1 MLVSPSSSV
10 AQKKDLHVGGLGSG
24 GAGAPATIVDPMIEA
39 AGSWLYRGKMAARN
53 TDEFVRMNPWTALA
67 LVALAALAAGLLLS
81 QRADVLTF

>member
-24 GAGAPATIVDPMIEA
+24 GGAPATIVDPMIEA

-53 TDEFVRMNPWTALA
+53 TEVFVRMNPWTALA
-67 LVALAALAAGLLLS
+67 LVALAALATGLLLS
-81 QRADVLTF
+81 QRADV

>member
-24 GAGAPATIVDPMIEA
+24 GTGAPATIVDPMIEA

-53 TDEFVRMNPWTALA
+53 TDEFVRMNPWAALA
-67 LVALAALAAGLLLS
+67 LVALAALATGLLLS
-81 QRADVLTF
+81 QRTHV

>member
-24 GAGAPATIVDPMIEA
+24 GAGAPATIVDPMTET

-53 TDEFVRMNPWTALA
+53 TDEFVHMNPWTALA
-67 LVALAALAAGLLLS
+67 LVALTALAAGLLLA
-81 QRADVLTF
+81 QRGDV

>member
-53 TDEFVRMNPWTALA
+53 ADEFVRMNPWTTLA
-67 LVALAALAAGLLLS
+67 VVALTALAAGLLLS
-81 QRADVLTF
+81 QRTGV

>member
-24 GAGAPATIVDPMIEA
+24 GTGAPATIVDPMIET

-53 TDEFVRMNPWTALA
+53 TDEFVRTNPWTALA
-67 LVALAALAAGLLLS
+67 VVALTALVAGLLLS
-81 QRADVLTF
+81 QRTDV